1 MMMRQK
7 KAGRFGGLPFLEKHR
22 SKKGR
27 FEICGNPGGLAPLT
41 KCEQK
46 FE

>member
-27 FEICGNPGGLAPLT
+27 FV
-41 KCEQK
+41 QK
-46 FE
+46 LQVPDPWY

>member
-1 MMMRQK
+1 MMMRQMMRQK

-27 FEICGNPGGLAPLT
+27 FEI
-41 KCEQK
+41 
-46 FE
+46 